1 MNMIKP
7 LDFHATC
14 ELQNVEITHM
24 WDLIDS
30 MESLVDNRIFIVKD
44 HVWFPL
50 CRTVSD
56 PNDLI
61 RNSIKWQ

>member
-1 MNMIKP
+1 MIKP

-30 MESLVDNRIFIVKD
+30 MESLVDNRVFMIKY
-44 HVWFPL
+44 HVWCLHCAEQFQIQ
-50 CRTVSD
+50 T
-56 PNDLI
+56 I
-61 RNSIKWQ
+61 